1 MAMKNII
8 KAIIVSMAFVACDS
22 GEERY
27 SREYLCQFTFD
38 MSMHS
43 TSALTRCI
51 DNPSMF
57 VRVDVKK
64 ENGIFALYIY
74 PNSGNDNERILLR
87 TDPEIYK
94 MGQVGANNSIIV
106 GCSNFNGLKAYDS
119 QCPNCL
125 EAYTGISYP
134 LAWTD
139 NGQAVSCAKCKRKYQ
154 LNSDGITDNGLRM
167 LEYRLRVELDYWGNK
182 KCLYITN

>member
-27 SREYLCQFTFD
+27 SREYLCQFTFNTQLHIA
-38 MSMHS
+38 SP
-43 TSALTRCI
+43 LTRCLT
-51 DNPSMF
+51 NPGSF

-64 ENGIFALYIY
+64 ELGVFNLYIY
-74 PNSGNDNERILLR
+74 SNNGKEQEKLTLS
-87 TDPEIYK
+87 TDKENYQ

-106 GCSNFNGLKAYDS
+106 GCSNFNGLRAYDS

-125 EAYTGISYP
+125 DAYTGISYP
-134 LAWTD
+134 LTWTD
-139 NGQAVSCAKCKRKYQ
+139 NGQTVCCAKCNRKYQ
-154 LNSDGITDNGLRM
+154 LNSDGITDNGLR
-167 LEYRLRVELDYWGNK
+167 LIEYRVRFDGQMLVVRN
-182 KCLYITN
+182 N